1 MNKNSENFV
10 NELNETTDKN
20 GLPEYILGYKIE
32 REYGDKNIE
41 DCIRDIVITACNIA
55 RNI

>member
-1 MNKNSENFV
+1 MQNNIGNQEH
-10 NELNETTDKN
+10 TTDEN

-41 DCIRDIVITACNIA
+41 DCIKEIILHSLNIKK
-55 RNI
+55 